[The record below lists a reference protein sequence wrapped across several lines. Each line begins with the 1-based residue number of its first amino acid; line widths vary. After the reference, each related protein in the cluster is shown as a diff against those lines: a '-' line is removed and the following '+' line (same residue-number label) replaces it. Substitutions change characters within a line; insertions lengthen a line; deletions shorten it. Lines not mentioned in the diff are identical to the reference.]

1 MTTSMGGDQPPLA
14 LDIIVDLPARPIA
27 PLHRCHAALPNREA
41 RLIDFEEA
49 GMERLIFQCPTTGDP
64 VDVGVATE
72 IRTLLQIR
80 SSCVRAMC
88 PACGRHHQWPV
99 SDAFL
104 AEAA

>member
-1 MTTSMGGDQPPLA
+1 
-14 LDIIVDLPARPIA
+14 
-27 PLHRCHAALPNREA
+27 
-41 RLIDFEEA
+41 
-49 GMERLIFQCPTTGDP
+49 MERLIFVCPATGDP

-80 SSCVRAMC
+80 SNCVRALC
-88 PACGRHHQWPV
+88 PVCGQHHQWPV